1 MNESYTEEQIG
12 APFNINPELE
22 ALSPKMSKE
31 EYADF
36 VADLKTN
43 GQREDI
49 EVMTDKTIVNGHHR
63 YHALKDIGVPDY
75 KIAFKV
81 ISFQGIQQAKEYAF
95 QIDDK
100 QKHSTM
106 YQRVTHALAVYGK
119 DPDKDVASKMTG
131 KVSTETVKS
140 IRKLNL
146 ILASL
151 VVTTSN
157 PEIGLFLKQKCIQ
170 ENEWYQTLKLLESAA
185 VVNES
190 IALIPTRADWNQS
203 VTKDRRVKLQEKI
216 KVKYEPLKYK
226 DKTASKKILK
236 EIPQEIENLQHP
248 KNVNTKTE
256 SYVDD
261 CSKVAEGFNDLIA
274 KYPKQVFQTVIN
286 AGQKGDNYHSVPED
300 NLKDFFNGNL
310 LPTKKTYILIAI
322 ELPEEL
328 VPDAN

>member
-1 MNESYTEEQIG
+1 MNESYTEELIG

-36 VADLKTN
+36 VADIKSH
-43 GQREDI
+43 GQKQPI
-49 EVMTDKTIVNGHHR
+49 EVMPDKTIINGHNR
-63 YHALKDIGVPDY
+63 YHALKSIGLEDY
-75 KIAFKV
+75 KITFKV
-81 ISFQGIQQAKEYAF
+81 LSIVSIQEAKEYAF

-100 QKHSTM
+100 QKHSNM

-131 KVSTETVKS
+131 KVSSETVKK

-146 ILASL
+146 ILASSVL
-151 VVTTSN
+151 STCN
-157 PEIGLFLKQKCIQ
+157 PELASELQKKCIE
-170 ENEWYQTLKLLESAA
+170 ENKWHETLDLLESVA
-185 VVNES
+185 VVDES

-216 KVKYEPLKYK
+216 KAKYDPLKYK
-226 DKTASKKILK
+226 DKSASKKILK
-236 EIPQEIENLQHP
+236 EIPQEIEALQHP
-248 KNVNTKTE
+248 KTVNTKAE

-261 CSKVAEGFNDLIA
+261 VSKVAEKFNPLAA
-274 KYPKQVFQTVIN
+274 KYPDQIYQLQLDTTKEES
-286 AGQKGDNYHSVPED
+286 NYSSSAE
-300 NLKDFFNGNL
+300 NIAKDFMSKIL
-310 LPTKKTYILIAI
+310 STKKTYFIIAI

-328 VPDAN
+328 TPE